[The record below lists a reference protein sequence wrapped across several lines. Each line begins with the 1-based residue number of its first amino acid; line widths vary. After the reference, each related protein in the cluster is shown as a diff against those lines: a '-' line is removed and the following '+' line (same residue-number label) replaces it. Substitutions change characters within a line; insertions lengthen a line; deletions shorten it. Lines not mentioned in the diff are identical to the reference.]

1 MISKEVFFSLFEAW
15 KNKPQDLPW
24 GSQYRVS
31 LDIGE
36 NVTIVVTD
44 EKGFHVILDHAYVGM
59 KDLIIVAEVFNPS
72 LIRVE
77 NLKVLF
83 PRDLQFDAFW
93 TQIQLLRQLHSEPV
107 KITQRMSYLELL
119 LKEKV

>member
-15 KNKPQDLPW
+15 KNKPLELAW

-31 LDIGE
+31 LDLGE

-44 EKGFHVILDHAYVGM
+44 EIGFHVILDHAYVGM
-59 KDLIIVAEVFNPS
+59 KDLIIQAEVFNPS

-83 PRDLQFDAFW
+83 PRDLQFDNFW
-93 TQIQLLRQLHSEPV
+93 TQIKLLRELHSEPV
-107 KITQRMSYLELL
+107 KITQRMSYLDLL